1 MAVGVSSDPLDRA
14 QALLRS
20 SLPAIGAGPGL
31 RGEAADGA
39 VVLCHPAVLTL
50 APGRALE
57 LELSLLG
64 VLCEAPR
71 ATLWLAGVT
80 GDLAP
85 RTHRG
90 SGGPSE
96 EGRRAAE
103 RLVERGDGPVVDG
116 VVASAV
122 RRWGTAQGAIVVE
135 DAGASSEVVA
145 AWARTAADMAG
156 AILDREVLL
165 ARSARSEEALAQTSE
180 RQLTSLLLDLHD
192 GPLQDLA
199 ALGGEIQAL
208 KEDCLE
214 RELTGDPLGERLGDL
229 HAWVRAIDA
238 DLRRLS
244 AGVGAPLLLRG
255 AFEDLVRQLVDGFTA
270 RSGIGARVEI
280 DGPVNALRDAQRVAV
295 LRILQQA
302 LANVREHAEA
312 GRVAVTVR
320 AADDHITASVEDDGM
335 GFDVEAMLRAGP
347 SPHGHH
353 QGLAGMRERARLLG
367 GHLRITS
374 RPGGPTT
381 ITLHLPAPQNSPV

>member
-1 MAVGVSSDPLDRA
+1 MVGGSSHPFDQAR
-14 QALLRS
+14 ALLRS
-20 SLPAIGAGPGL
+20 SLPASGAGSGL
-31 RGEAADGA
+31 RGEAAEGA
-39 VVLCHPAVLTL
+39 ALLCHPALLTL

-57 LELSLLG
+57 LELSLLRM
-64 VLCEAPR
+64 LCRAPR

-80 GDLAP
+80 GTLAP
-85 RTHRG
+85 RTHHG
-90 SGGPSE
+90 TGGPSE
-96 EGRRAAE
+96 EGRRAAASI
-103 RLVERGDGPVVDG
+103 VERGDDPVVDG

-122 RRWGTAQGAIVVE
+122 RRWGAAQGAVVVE
-135 DAGASSEVVA
+135 DAHAPSEVVA
-145 AWARTAADMAG
+145 TCATITAAMAG
-156 AILDREVLL
+156 ALLDREILL
-165 ARSARSEEALAQTSE
+165 ARSSRSEEALAQTSE
-180 RQLTSLLLDLHD
+180 RQLTSLMLDLHD

-199 ALGGEIQAL
+199 ALGGELQAL

-214 RELTGDPLGERLGDL
+214 RELTGDPLGERLDDL
-229 HAWVRAIDA
+229 HAWMRAIDA

-280 DGPVNALRDAQRVAV
+280 DGPVNALRDAQRIAV
-295 LRILQQA
+295 LRIIQQA